1 MKIIIING
9 SPRGLNGNTGQLVK
23 VFAES
28 VINEGAE
35 IEIINLTD
43 LSLNP
48 CQGCEVCS
56 KTGSCVIKDDVGD
69 IQDIILA
76 AE

>member
-35 IEIINLTD
+35 IEVVNLTA

-48 CQGCEVCS
+48 CQGARYVLRQGPVLS
-56 KTGSCVIKDDVGD
+56 R
-69 IQDIILA
+69 IISGTFRIA
-76 AE
+76 C